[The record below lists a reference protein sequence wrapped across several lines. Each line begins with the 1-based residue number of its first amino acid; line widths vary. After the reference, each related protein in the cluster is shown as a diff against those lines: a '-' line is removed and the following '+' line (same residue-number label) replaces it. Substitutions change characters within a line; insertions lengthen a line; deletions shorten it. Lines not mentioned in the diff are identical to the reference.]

1 MKKYVF
7 IGLLAASVSLG
18 CFGQK
23 CVKFVDYQNKTI
35 NTKGL
40 NLQVMGQPAGVGA
53 TEVSTL
59 QRAASDQLQQLDL
72 LQYNICEQLKNIKTD
87 FMREKLQAQYTNLLM
102 KMMNLQNAGGGSSEV
117 AEFAQQV
124 TEQQG
129 GNKQQAQKRQKQG
142 ENVTPDPTPTPT
154 PVPAP
159 TPDQLPTPAPVVF
172 DDDDVMIDITFPCS
186 EFVTSGAD
194 NVIRASGMET
204 SMDANIA
211 KRGARTSALEDL
223 ATKIEVTVKSVTEDY
238 FLRTQKN
245 LTEEIEKRLEGKTQ
259 TSVSRTLTGVK
270 TVCEKNQINKSNKNF
285 TCYMALEINTD
296 SVLKPVFDELK
307 QDADVKNALPNY
319 EKFKD
324 TFEQVMSTYDGSF

>member
-1 MKKYVF
+1 MKKYVL
-7 IGLLAASVSLG
+7 IGLLAVSVSLSS
-18 CFGQK
+18 FGQK

-40 NLQVMGQPAGVGA
+40 NLQVLGQPIGAGA
-53 TEVSTL
+53 TEVTTL
-59 QRAASDQLQQLDL
+59 QRVASEQLQQLDL

-124 TEQQG
+124 SEQQG

-142 ENVTPDPTPTPT
+142 ENVTPDPTPA

-186 EFVTSGAD
+186 EFVSSGSD

-245 LTEEIEKRLEGKTQ
+245 LTEEVERRLEGKTQ
-259 TSVSRTLTGVK
+259 TSVNRTLTGTR
-270 TVCEKNQINKSNKNF
+270 TVCEKFQQNKSTKNY
-285 TCYMALEINTD
+285 TCYMALEINMD
-296 SVLKPVFDELK
+296 NVLKPVFAEL
-307 QDADVKNALPNY
+307 QRDAEIKNVLPNY

-324 TFEQVMSTYDGSF
+324 TFDNVMSTYDSSF